1 MKTKKGHSLSAKLMS
16 VAAIAFM
23 LFVASCEKDDPTP
36 EPQATCDDGIQNG
49 DETGIDCGGSCTAC
63 VTMAAPNLNSGVIDM
78 EEDGMGPDF
87 SADNES
93 NDANPDGTWG
103 VFGSDASNKI
113 ELEIVANP
121 NTTGNSSAKVLKIEE
136 EAGQE
141 PWQGFFFD
149 LDSKVSLTVPNT
161 AVSVDVHSLRAG
173 QQVLFKLEDRT
184 NNTVTTG
191 DIIKETTGTGWETIT
206 YNLSEDYSG
215 LFDRVVFIIDFGVV
229 YYSQVIHYIDNI
241 IVSETVDVGT
251 GGGGGGTGNDAPT
264 EGPTAP
270 SADAA
275 NVISLFSD
283 SYDDVAV
290 DTWQTDWSNVGSYEE
305 VDLNGNIVKKYT
317 DLGFAGIETV
327 QTQVNASEMTHL
339 NLDVWSANVTAFRI
353 KLVDF
358 GATGGYSGDGGDG
371 EGDDTE
377 HEVATS
383 PTQGEWVT
391 LSIPLSDFTGLTAK
405 SNIAQMIVSG
415 DPYEELD
422 IYIDNVYFSNNG
434 SSTGNDA
441 PTEGPTAPSVD
452 AANVISLFSD
462 SYDDVA
468 VDTWKTDWSNVG
480 SYDEIDLNG
489 NVVKKYTDLGFVGI
503 ETVQTQVDASEMTH
517 INMDVWTSNATEFK
531 IKLVDF
537 GATGGYSGDGGDGQG
552 DDTEHEVA
560 TSPTQGEW
568 VTLSIPLSDFTG
580 LTAKSNIAQMV
591 VSGAPY
597 EELDIYIDN
606 VYFSKE

>member
-1 MKTKKGHSLSAKLMS
+1 
-16 VAAIAFM
+16 
-23 LFVASCEKDDPTP
+23 
-36 EPQATCDDGIQNG
+36 
-49 DETGIDCGGSCTAC
+49 
-63 VTMAAPNLNSGVIDM
+63 
-78 EEDGMGPDF
+78 
-87 SADNES
+87 
-93 NDANPDGTWG
+93 
-103 VFGSDASNKI
+103 
-113 ELEIVANP
+113 
-121 NTTGNSSAKVLKIEE
+121 
-136 EAGQE
+136 
-141 PWQGFFFD
+141 
-149 LDSKVSLTVPNT
+149 
-161 AVSVDVHSLRAG
+161 
-173 QQVLFKLEDRT
+173 
-184 NNTVTTG
+184 
-191 DIIKETTGTGWETIT
+191 
-206 YNLSEDYSG
+206 
-215 LFDRVVFIIDFGVV
+215 
-229 YYSQVIHYIDNI
+229 
-241 IVSETVDVGT
+241 
-251 GGGGGGTGNDAPT
+251 
-264 EGPTAP
+264 
-270 SADAA
+270 
-275 NVISLFSD
+275 
-283 SYDDVAV
+283 
-290 DTWQTDWSNVGSYEE
+290 
-305 VDLNGNIVKKYT
+305 
-317 DLGFAGIETV
+317 
-327 QTQVNASEMTHL
+327 
-339 NLDVWSANVTAFRI
+339 
-353 KLVDF
+353 
-358 GATGGYSGDGGDG
+358 
-371 EGDDTE
+371 
-377 HEVATS
+377 
-383 PTQGEWVT
+383 
-391 LSIPLSDFTGLTAK
+391 
-405 SNIAQMIVSG
+405 
-415 DPYEELD
+415 
-422 IYIDNVYFSNNG
+422 VYFSNNG